1 MGVVLKGGTELVL
14 VGSTWE
20 GEAPA
25 EPWDSAARQQFGSAG
40 ASPSRMG
47 EAAAE
52 PREPTARQQFG

>member
-14 VGSTWE
+14 VGSTSE

-40 ASPSRMG
+40 ASPSRMVNTPG
-47 EAAAE
+47 K
-52 PREPTARQQFG
+52 PICS